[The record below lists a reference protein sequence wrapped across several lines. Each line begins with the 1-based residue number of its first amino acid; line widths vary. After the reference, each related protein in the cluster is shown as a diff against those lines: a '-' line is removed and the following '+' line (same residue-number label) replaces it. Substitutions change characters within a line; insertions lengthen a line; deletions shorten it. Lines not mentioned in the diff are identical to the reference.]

1 MNHYQLLRSY
11 LKDRT
16 VGQLQHGDF
25 ALDTLE
31 RPWLN
36 NQVDVSCYPEGTY
49 IVRRDTAGRFQ
60 YYRVENVPMRSN
72 IEFHKGVIP
81 ENSNGCTLLDA
92 PRLLAYQGDESFLM
106 TVRQFNVYT
115 DKWL

>member
-1 MNHYQLLRSY
+1 MNHYTLLRSY

-16 VGQLQHGDF
+16 VGQLQRGDF

-31 RPWLN
+31 RPWLD

-49 IVRRDTAGRFQ
+49 IVRRDMSGRFQ
-60 YYRVENVPMRSN
+60 YYRVDNVPMRTN
-72 IEFHKGVIP
+72 IEFHHGVKP
-81 ENSNGCTLLDA
+81 VHSNGCTLLDA
-92 PRLLAYQGDESFLM
+92 IALVQHQGDESFLM